1 MTDAPRS
8 QRSIAFALLHR
19 EHDEADRLLG
29 ELQAGTGDLDRARRV
44 LGETLEH
51 HMRMEEAVFYAAL
64 NRIAMLGSF
73 VERMRTQHQ
82 VIRDAAEQLRA
93 EQPGTRAFADAV
105 QRLNEAFDRHV
116 EEEESRAFAYAEQ
129 HLAGELEALAVEME
143 DRREG
148 ERGAY
153 GVG

>member
-1 MTDAPRS
+1 VTDTPPAG
-8 QRSIAFALLHR
+8 RSIAFELVHR
-19 EHDEADRLLG
+19 EHEEADRLLG
-29 ELQAGTGDLDRARRV
+29 ELRSGTGDLERARRV
-44 LGETLEH
+44 LAEALEH
-51 HMRMEEAVFYAAL
+51 HMRMEEAVFYPAL

-82 VIRDAAEQLRA
+82 VIREAARALQDAQT
-93 EQPGTRAFADAV
+93 GTPAFADAV
-105 QRLNEAFDRHV
+105 QRLGAAFDRHV
-116 EEEESRAFAYAEQ
+116 EEEESRGFAYAEQ